1 VGDSLLEPARKS
13 YGEQA
18 GDEFR
23 GKVTIVGSAFDG
35 WEGIIGAGSLA
46 LSPLE

>member
-1 VGDSLLEPARKS
+1 MGDFLLEPTRKS
-13 YGEQA
+13 YAEQA
-18 GDEFR
+18 SDEFR